1 MALTTT
7 TNSAAI
13 AASDQTLT
21 VASATGFAAGKVVK
35 VNGEL
40 MQVRADYSSGTTIY
54 VRRGI
59 GGTYPMA
66 HGITSNVTVG
76 DGSDFA
82 QGSAQEAVAYPFI
95 RAREIKSYGAA
106 GAITLPTPGNDMVAI
121 LNGTNALAM
130 TLANPTKD
138 QDGDIL
144 IITGNGKAAHT
155 VTYTAGV
162 GNGGASYDVF
172 TFATG
177 ANNTVSLIAANAIWN
192 PCPSL
197 IGGTAT
203 AITAT
208 IA

>member
-1 MALTTT
+1 MA
-7 TNSAAI
+7 
-13 AASDQTLT
+13 
-21 VASATGFAAGKVVK
+21 FADALARRNQLDPAWVRKVVGQARLLPQISPLFAPN
-35 VNGEL
+35 VN
-40 MQVRADYSSGTTIY
+40 SF
-54 VRRGI
+54 RRMRPDTDAPI
-59 GGTYPMA
+59 
-66 HGITSNVTVG
+66 NVQW
-76 DGSDFA
+76 GSDNRSC
-82 QGSAQEAVAYPFI
+82 GLRIPISDSKNRRIENRLP
-95 RAREIKSYGAA
+95 GADA
-106 GAITLPTPGNDMVAI
+106 NPYV
-121 LNGTNALAM
+121 ALAM